1 MVKSTSYKNLS
12 KIIHYY
18 FTGPGGDWLGDSAR
32 PGGCSWEWWPPDPT
46 PEEWALVGLT
56 PPPWDCNNQ
65 PLKDEGGGWGP
76 DTHHLNGTGIF
87 HFQKEQTI

>member
-1 MVKSTSYKNLS
+1 M
-12 KIIHYY
+12 
-18 FTGPGGDWLGDSAR
+18 FDFAGPGGDWLGDSAR

-76 DTHHLNGTGIF
+76 DTHHLNGTGIQAILVCSVCVKLRF
-87 HFQKEQTI
+87 